1 MQSALSISVY
11 IPAVHYKHEKLQH
24 RNKEQRV
31 TRDNVQMKQK
41 EIELQILKILT
52 ERKVG
57 KTCVSREAIT
67 AC

>member
-11 IPAVHYKHEKLQH
+11 IPVAHYKHEKLQH
-24 RNKEQRV
+24 RNKQQRV
-31 TRDNVQMKQK
+31 TRDNAQMKQK

-57 KTCVSREAIT
+57 KTST
-67 AC
+67 ALVV